1 MLGRPAIHVD
11 VGGPPVGF
19 GRRAALPV
27 LVFLAVHPDGAT
39 STDLAA
45 ALWPGV
51 RPHPTHRVHTTVN
64 HLRSA
69 LPDGHRSVL
78 LAGDRYHLNPARV
91 SVDLW
96 QLHAAIDRAAAGDPV
111 AHRQALRTVVD
122 LYTGE
127 LAAGQPWPWIDT
139 HREALRRRVLDAVTT
154 LAGTEPDPTTIAA
167 LRAAAARIDPYNH
180 HLKTSLSSGWRRPDG
195 VRSLQARQCC
205 TGSSRLLRSA
215 TGTLLS

>member
-1 MLGRPAIHVD
+1 M
-11 VGGPPVGF
+11 GF
-19 GRRAALPV
+19 GRRAAWPV
-27 LVFLAVHPDGAT
+27 LVFLAVYPDGAT

-51 RPHPTHRVHTTVN
+51 RPHPTHRVHTTVS
-64 HLRSA
+64 HLRGA
-69 LPDGHRSVL
+69 LPGGHHSVL
-78 LAGDRYHLNPARV
+78 LAGERYQLNPARV

-96 QLHAAIDRAAAGDPV
+96 QLRAALERAGAAAGDPV
-111 AHRQALRTVVD
+111 VDRRALRTVVD
-122 LYTGE
+122 TYTGE

-180 HLKTSLSSGWRRPDG
+180 HLKTS
-195 VRSLQARQCC
+195 
-205 TGSSRLLRSA
+205 
-215 TGTLLS
+215 